1 VEDHLD
7 TARLLWL
14 LVAGSSYAVKTAGEA
29 AIALELAAQESFDV
43 FIADIGLPDKTGYE
57 LMKQIRERLQAGA

>member
-1 VEDHLD
+1 MARGEV

-14 LVAGSSYAVKTAGEA
+14 LLAGSSCAVKTAGDA
-29 AIALELAAQESFDV
+29 ATALELAAQEPFDV
-43 FIADIGLPDKTGYE
+43 LIADIGLPDKTGYE